1 MLGKFNLVKATW
13 SATGLAAK
21 IAVFAVA
28 TTIGVANVVGSAGA
42 SLNALSTSGP
52 QSITSGTLSLPAP
65 VFPLGTG
72 LGTTGA
78 GFTTAVSALAPADV
92 IHRFA
97 TYQNAG
103 TVATGIPS
111 MWFVD
116 STPTIL
122 TTDSSLGLKVTI
134 TRCTVAWTY
143 ASATATPV
151 CGGTQSVW
159 LAQTALNAVGKTEA
173 TKTAFTNVASLA
185 AGENAYLKF
194 DLTYPDRVER
204 RTNGAVAT
212 ANDGT
217 ALTSGSIQGLV
228 ASITWNVYAEQRAV
242 ISDSNA

>member
-1 MLGKFNLVKATW
+1 MLGKFNLVKASW
-13 SATGLAAK
+13 SISGLVGK
-21 IAVFAVA
+21 TAVVGVA
-28 TTIGVANVVGSAGA
+28 TIIGIANIVGSAGA
-42 SLNALSTSGP
+42 DLNAVSTSGP

-72 LGTTGA
+72 SGTTGA
-78 GFTTAVSALAPADV
+78 GFSTAVAGLAPADV
-92 IHRFA
+92 IHRYV

-122 TTDSSLGLKVTI
+122 TTDSSLGLKVTV

-151 CGGTQSVW
+151 CSGTTSVW
-159 LAQTALNAVGKTEA
+159 LAQTALNAIGKTEL
-173 TKTAFTNVASLA
+173 TKTAFTNVTSLA
-185 AGENAYLKF
+185 ANEYAYLKF

-204 RTNGAVAT
+204 RTNGGTAT

-228 ASITWNVYAEQRAV
+228 ASITWNVYAAQRAV
-242 ISDSNA
+242 ITDSNA